1 MFTEEDLSKVPNIE
15 DAEVTIPN
23 ISPIIFT
30 QSGIQHLLSTLDV
43 SKASG
48 PDRVSP
54 YILKH
59 CAEEL
64 SPVLQIIF
72 TQSLT
77 TGVLPPDWLSANI
90 CPVYKKGS
98 RSSPCNYRPI
108 SLTPICSKIM
118 EHIIYHSIM
127 NHLNLNNILID
138 NQHGFRANHSCTT
151 QLIAF
156 IEDVS
161 HALDHQKQ
169 VDIILLD
176 FSKAFD
182 TVPHQR
188 LLSKLKHYGITNEIY
203 NWIKTWLTQRIQRVV
218 LDGEVSDQAS
228 VLSGVPQ
235 GTVLGPLMFLL
246 YINDISKHI
255 NSPLRLFADDCLL
268 YRVISCKDDASLL
281 QEDLDRLYEW
291 TKIWQL
297 SFNIKKCVL
306 LRCTRS
312 LSPYQCNYTLNKDT
326 LATTDQHRYLGVLLD
341 KRLSWSPHISSI
353 ASKAS
358 QTLNFLK
365 RNLSKCSTAIKAS
378 AYLTMIRPIMEYASA
393 VWDPFYVK
401 DIQQLEKVQ
410 RRAACWVLNDYRH
423 TSSVTLMLKQLSWPT
438 LTLCRRISR
447 LSILYKAIQQQLS
460 LTIPSYYLPPMIQ
473 STRQYHPSHFVLPC
487 SSTTSYQH
495 SYFTRTIKDW
505 NSLPT
510 AIIETNSY
518 NQFLSK
524 LQTYIAN

>member
-1 MFTEEDLSKVPNIE
+1 MPYSLNNHFMSVFTKEDLSKVPNIE

-23 ISPIIFT
+23 IPPIIFT
-30 QSGIQHLLSTLDV
+30 QSGIQHLLSTVDV

-72 TQSLT
+72 TQSLS
-77 TGVLPPDWLSANI
+77 TGVLPLDWLSANI

-98 RSSPCNYRPI
+98 RSSPCNYQPI

-118 EHIIYHSIM
+118 EHVIYHSIM

-203 NWIKTWLTQRIQRVV
+203 NWIKTWLTQRTQRVV

-235 GTVLGPLMFLL
+235 GTVLDPLMFLL

-268 YRVISCKDDASLL
+268 YRVISCIKRMLHCFRKTLISFMNGPKFGNSASTL
-281 QEDLDRLYEW
+281 QNASYYDVLDL
-291 TKIWQL
+291 
-297 SFNIKKCVL
+297 C
-306 LRCTRS
+306 
-312 LSPYQCNYTLNKDT
+312 
-326 LATTDQHRYLGVLLD
+326 
-341 KRLSWSPHISSI
+341 
-353 ASKAS
+353 
-358 QTLNFLK
+358 
-365 RNLSKCSTAIKAS
+365 
-378 AYLTMIRPIMEYASA
+378 
-393 VWDPFYVK
+393 
-401 DIQQLEKVQ
+401 
-410 RRAACWVLNDYRH
+410 RH
-423 TSSVTLMLKQLSWPT
+423 TNL
-438 LTLCRRISR
+438 
-447 LSILYKAIQQQLS
+447 
-460 LTIPSYYLPPMIQ
+460 
-473 STRQYHPSHFVLPC
+473 
-487 SSTTSYQH
+487 
-495 SYFTRTIKDW
+495 
-505 NSLPT
+505 
-510 AIIETNSY
+510 IIH
-518 NQFLSK
+518 
-524 LQTYIAN
+524 